1 MKNALVA
8 LAALALLAGCSVNA
22 KEELTSSGTKDAGNT
37 QAVDDGGSDVLT
49 KTDEPATTTT
59 DNPLGTAKTDETKPT
74 EVAVTEP
81 GKFETK
87 DFIGMYDGKLDVP
100 PDFFERMKAMI
111 PPEQHAT
118 AEAQFKS
125 VVFTLEL
132 KAGDRYVQTT
142 SGGGA
147 SQTENGKW
155 TYDKAK
161 NVVVLFTPDI
171 TAEQRAQLKQGGRT
185 DAEIDARLK
194 ESQSATVSNDGR
206 SLVLQRNV
214 MAMDFKMTFTRR

>member
-1 MKNALVA
+1 M
-8 LAALALLAGCSVNA
+8 ALLAGCNGEKVI
-22 KEELTSSGTKDAGNT
+22 EETST
-37 QAVDDGGSDVLT
+37 GG
-49 KTDEPATTTT
+49 KKATTEDAQPAPQNGDSDILVKDEDSPDTPVAS
-59 DNPLGTAKTDETKPT
+59 DNPLGTAKTDEPKAGEPAKTDEP
-74 EVAVTEP
+74 AEP
-81 GKFETK
+81 GKFATK
-87 DFIGMYDGKLDVP
+87 DFVGMYDGKLDVP

-155 TYDKAK
+155 VYDKAK
-161 NVVVLFTPDI
+161 NVVLLYTPDI

-185 DAEIDARLK
+185 DEQIDARLK
-194 ESQSATVSNDGR
+194 ESQSATVSQDGR
-206 SLVLQRNV
+206 ALVLQRNV
-214 MAMDFKMTFTRR
+214 MGMDFKMTFTKR